1 MAHANATHPAPAVS
15 ASDRIR
21 EHPEVVWPLDREFP
35 GRSDATLH
43 DSLVRLAPFFSPLDP
58 ADAASVQVCERQPP
72 PERGGPGP
80 AHPGQSEASDPVAP
94 TRLATRIN
102 GEPERSATR

>member
-58 ADAASVQVCERQPP
+58 ADAASV
-72 PERGGPGP
+72 
-80 AHPGQSEASDPVAP
+80 
-94 TRLATRIN
+94 
-102 GEPERSATR
+102 RSANANLLRSAVARARRILANPRPRIRSRLRG